1 MYLVTFQSIFTMK
14 GDFFYTKKSKNN
26 TLKLEQ
32 YCINEFE
39 ISNPEEIK
47 TFKLQH
53 VFYIKEKTSTLNCR
67 CF

>member
-47 TFKLQH
+47 TFKL
-53 VFYIKEKTSTLNCR
+53 
-67 CF
+67 